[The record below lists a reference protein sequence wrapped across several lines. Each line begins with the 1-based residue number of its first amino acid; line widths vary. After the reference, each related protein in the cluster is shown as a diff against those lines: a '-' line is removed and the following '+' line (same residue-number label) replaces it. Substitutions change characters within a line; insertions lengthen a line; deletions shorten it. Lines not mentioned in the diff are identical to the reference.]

1 MNIININEYFLKTN
15 LFQNANTIAYNFY
28 DNNSLIV
35 LSFCLFSI
43 GLVGIIVNI
52 RNVIISMLCLELM
65 FVSTIFGFIVN
76 SLTYTDLNEGWI
88 VSFYLILV
96 AASESAVGLGLLI
109 LLSRFEETI
118 DFFEFSRI
126 RG

>member
-1 MNIININEYFLKTN
+1 
-15 LFQNANTIAYNFY
+15 
-28 DNNSLIV
+28 
-35 LSFCLFSI
+35 
-43 GLVGIIVNI
+43 
-52 RNVIISMLCLELM
+52 M

>member
-1 MNIININEYFLKTN
+1 
-15 LFQNANTIAYNFY
+15 
-28 DNNSLIV
+28 
-35 LSFCLFSI
+35 
-43 GLVGIIVNI
+43 
-52 RNVIISMLCLELM
+52 MLCLELM

>member
-76 SLTYTDLNEGWI
+76 SLTYTDLNEG
-88 VSFYLILV
+88 
-96 AASESAVGLGLLI
+96 
-109 LLSRFEETI
+109 
-118 DFFEFSRI
+118 
-126 RG
+126 

>member
-65 FVSTIFGFIVN
+65 FVSTIFGFIIN